1 MKNFEIDNIDYWF
14 IYDLDSKNTTIFKSK
29 QELVD
34 ITVEIWSLPFV
45 QSMIHLDYFRSTQQ
59 YDTNWSQYATLRY
72 RHKYWF
78 VFKKKTNEMTH

>member
-1 MKNFEIDNIDYWF
+1 VLSKEKIIFC
-14 IYDLDSKNTTIFKSK
+14 LDFHDGDSNKNTTIFKSK

-59 YDTNWSQYATLRY
+59 YDTN
-72 RHKYWF
+72 
-78 VFKKKTNEMTH
+78 

>member
-45 QSMIHLDYFRSTQQ
+45 QSMIHLDYFRSAQQ
-59 YDTNWSQYATLRY
+59 YDTNWS
-72 RHKYWF
+72 
-78 VFKKKTNEMTH
+78 